1 MMERTRESRATRAI
15 VVVILAYMA
24 LLPGP
29 SWGQDA
35 MEYYN
40 LGLES
45 SLANKRIGYFSKA
58 LALNPKLAEAYEK
71 RGIHYY
77 YQGQLDMAIQDY
89 TRAME
94 LRPHRASNYQM
105 RGLAYLKK
113 AHGEGLMAEANRLA
127 LMYSSFGVEESR
139 AALHKSIDD
148 FSRAVELSPQLTSS
162 YSYRAV
168 AYLVLGR
175 IDEALRDCSTA
186 IDFGGD
192 PKSTARAY
200 ATRARI
206 YKQLGQNELSQSDY
220 DKSVSLDP
228 YSPDYPPLHVP
239 LISHHYGDS
248 AGLKT
253 TSRTGLLIIFL
264 LTFVA
269 IFRLTLRAPK
279 KGS

>member
-1 MMERTRESRATRAI
+1 MMERTRKSPARRTI
-15 VVVILAYMA
+15 VVAILAYVG

-35 MEYYN
+35 MGYYN
-40 LGLES
+40 LGLQS
-45 SLANKRIGYFSKA
+45 SLANKRIEYFTKA
-58 LALNPKLAEAYEK
+58 LALNPNLAGAYEK

-77 YQGQLDMAIQDY
+77 YQGRLDMAIQDY

-94 LRPHRASNYQM
+94 LQPHRASNYQM

-127 LMYSSFGVEESR
+127 LRYSSFGVEESR
-139 AALHKSIDD
+139 AVLQKAIDD
-148 FSRAVELSPQLTSS
+148 FSRAVELNPQLTSG

-175 IDEALRDCSTA
+175 TGEAFRDCATA
-186 IDFGGD
+186 IELGGEQ
-192 PKSTARAY
+192 KSTARAY

-206 YKQLGQNELSQSDY
+206 YSQLGQNELSQSDY
-220 DKSVSLDP
+220 SKAVELDP

-239 LISHHYGDS
+239 LISHNYGDR
-248 AGLKT
+248 AGLK
-253 TSRTGLLIIFL
+253 SVGRTGLLIIFL
-264 LTFVA
+264 LTIVV
-269 IFRLTLRAPK
+269 IFRLTLGAPK
-279 KGS
+279 KGR